1 MKVTADIG
9 KPSVSLFEARGKKK
23 CMCLVWK
30 RQKEMHV
37 PALSLEKSLLQS
49 SD

>member
-9 KPSVSLFEARGKKK
+9 KPSVSLFEARSIS
-23 CMCLVWK
+23 MVWK

-37 PALSLEKSLLQS
+37 PGLSLEKSLLQS